1 MGSVLF
7 STLVSSGRFL
17 ASMIPI
23 FFAGVV
29 VAEVLVALGWIDR
42 IAWITR
48 PLTSLGHLKKE
59 CGTSFLTAFFSPAA
73 GNAMLVRHHEAG
85 LIDRR
90 ELLIAAMV
98 NTFPGIVMHWRTM
111 LPMALP
117 LIGVW
122 ALVYYGFLVL
132 VGFIKTMVALLVGR
146 FVLKPINAHAPEN
159 GPVKIETQSMSWEL
173 VKGSINKSR
182 GMLLRMIRTTV
193 PVTLIMFL
201 LIHAGAF
208 ERLNRGLAFLTAFV
222 PLSPEALSIVA
233 TRLGSNIGAFT
244 VAGSLLYSERIVG
257 QDVVLALLI
266 GNLLAS
272 GINLRY
278 LVPYYFGIFGTGMGI
293 QVLTVSTG
301 LRMAIMLGL
310 IGVLFK
316 LWG

>member
-1 MGSVLF
+1 MGAIAV
-7 STLVSSGRFL
+7 STLVSSGKCL
-17 ASMIPI
+17 ATMIPV

-29 VAEVLVALGWIDR
+29 AAEVLVALGWIDR

-48 PLTSLGHLKKE
+48 PLTALGRLRKE
-59 CGTSFLTAFFSPAA
+59 CGASFLTAFFSPAA
-73 GNAMLVRHHEAG
+73 GNAMLVRHHAAG

-111 LPMALP
+111 LPVALP

-122 ALVYYGFLVL
+122 ALVYYGLLVL
-132 VGFIKTMVALLVGR
+132 VGLIKTMLALLAGR
-146 FVLKPINAHAPEN
+146 FMLKPIDAH
-159 GPVKIETQSMSWEL
+159 GPGGDPVTIERRSMSWKL
-173 VKGSINKSR
+173 VGDSIKKSR
-182 GMLLRMIRTTV
+182 GMLLRMVRTTV

-208 ERLNRGLAFLTAFV
+208 ERLNQGLAFLTAFV
-222 PLSPEALSIVA
+222 PLPPEALSIVA

-244 VAGSLLYSERIVG
+244 VAGSLLYAGRIAG
-257 QDVVLALLI
+257 QDVVLALLA

-278 LVPYYFGIFGTGMGI
+278 LIPYYLGIFGTGMGI
-293 QVLTVSTG
+293 RVLAISTG

-310 IGVLFK
+310 ICVLFK